1 MFCDDD
7 GVDENDDVQRRVP
20 SFGLL
25 FSLFFFALSLSPVL
39 LVLSSVVLV
48 VLNMSNKKIENEKG
62 LQKSTI
68 SKKRIIEKKKTK
80 KKKKHIF

>member
-1 MFCDDD
+1 MVLMKMMMFK
-7 GVDENDDVQRRVP
+7 GVCPVLA
-20 SFGLL
+20 FC
-25 FSLFFFALSLSPVL
+25 FLFFFSLSL
-39 LVLSSVVLV
+39 LVSRVVGVVVSCFLV

>member
-1 MFCDDD
+1 MKMMMFNK
-7 GVDENDDVQRRVP
+7 GVCPVLA
-20 SFGLL
+20 FC
-25 FSLFFFALSLSPVL
+25 FLFFFRSLSLSPVL

>member
-1 MFCDDD
+1 M
-7 GVDENDDVQRRVP
+7 P